1 MQFHTKLIV
10 VLVVLAGL
18 EIAWLSRWEIVPA
31 STEDHAMAY
40 QMDRWTGAGYLL
52 GGPADGRVRLQDR

>member
-1 MQFHTKLIV
+1 MHFYMKLIV

-31 STEDHAMAY
+31 STEDHPTAY
-40 QMDRWTGAGYLL
+40 QLDRWTGTVYLL
-52 GGPADGRVRLQDR
+52 GAPTDGRVRLQDR